1 MRSNDDV
8 AMYRTARKILDGEF
22 AWLEEGIVGLQDIGL
37 PDSEPVA
44 DGAETSLEPE
54 SVGSGTTGIN

>member
-1 MRSNDDV
+1 
-8 AMYRTARKILDGEF
+8 MYRTARKILDGEF

-44 DGAETSLEPE
+44 DGAGTSLEPE
-54 SVGSGTTGIN
+54 SVGSGTTASD